1 MGFGIVDSMCSEIPS
16 HLVSFDTLS
25 FDVIVIVIV
34 AVSVSVVCFDTLSFD
49 VIVVIVSGCVC
60 GPLIRL
66 L

>member
-34 AVSVSVVCFDTLSFD
+34 AVSVVCFDTPSFD